1 METPTFT
8 CQPCNFT
15 TSLKANLVRH
25 QNTAK
30 HVKICECQEV
40 VTKTVIEVV
49 NTENKE
55 PINSVNNQLLD
66 KMEELTKKNES
77 LEETIKKLQ
86 KTIELMA
93 AVVNHIAE
101 QKMEQMPS
109 PTLEVEKNEPINVV
123 IPISIPL
130 EPIDEPAMKAPLKL
144 KYEDSNEIVKVYGDN
159 GNYTDVNGN
168 SLTVVVDEKDKKKR
182 VKNKIVLLEEEKK
195 EEKKEESFAEKEK
208 MMRMEME
215 LKELKAKTSD
225 NPIDYIE
232 DTHKYMAQEV
242 QHNKRKQILEIDTVY
257 GLCMNYSSQY
267 LPTNLIYNEQEGLP
281 DCEKEYRAMVIKFL
295 KNELLEVD
303 ENKRPIV
310 YYKKQLY
317 IRKIA
322 ATDDGLI
329 YQWFPI
335 EINELI
341 KIVDN
346 GIYEFYLKLKTDDP
360 ALTNFMNNKIKEEK
374 YSKVLDA
381 IMPLILLK

>member
-1 METPTFT
+1 MESPTFT
-8 CQPCNFT
+8 CLPCNFT

-30 HVKICECQEV
+30 HIKICECQEV

-101 QKMEQMPS
+101 QKMEQTPS
-109 PTLEVEKNEPINVV
+109 PTPEVEKNEPENVV
-123 IPISIPL
+123 IPVSIPL
-130 EPIDEPAMKAPLKL
+130 EPLHEVVEP
-144 KYEDSNEIVKVYGDN
+144 
-159 GNYTDVNGN
+159 
-168 SLTVVVDEKDKKKR
+168 KKK
-182 VKNKIVLLEEEKK
+182 KNKVVLIEEVKEKK
-195 EEKKEESFAEKEK
+195 ESTKSIAEKEK

-215 LKELKAKTSD
+215 LKELKAKTSE

-346 GIYEFYLKLKTDDP
+346 SIYEFYLKLKTDDP